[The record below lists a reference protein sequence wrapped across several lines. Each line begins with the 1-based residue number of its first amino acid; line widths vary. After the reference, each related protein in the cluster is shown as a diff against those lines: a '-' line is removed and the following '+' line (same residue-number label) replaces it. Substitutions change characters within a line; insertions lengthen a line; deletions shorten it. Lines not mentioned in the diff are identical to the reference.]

1 MGGIVCRPV
10 VRAPHCLRRAG
21 RSEQPRL
28 LAVLAL
34 TVAASLAPVPVA
46 AQEPEPAPEPVV
58 VITGRGWGHGVGMA
72 QDGAHAMGL
81 DGASTADIL
90 QHFYPGTSLGQGGG
104 KVRVAVADSAGDTVV
119 SFPGGGEVLSSRDG
133 AQAPGFPVR
142 VSPGGSV
149 RLRFDGSY
157 RVQPVSGATMAAM
170 SAVRPAV
177 VEAPDP
183 GEGGDAG
190 LLGGTITLPPA
201 EPAPPPPPS
210 PGITLPPPPPSA
222 GVAGGPA
229 PSPAPGPPGSGPV
242 PGEAVA
248 GSALWAVPAGTSTVA
263 VPANGARYRGV
274 VHAIAG
280 GSGLRLVNELD
291 VEDYLRGMGE
301 VRDSSWPRASLGAQ
315 AVAARTYALRAM
327 AITGELC
334 ATQDCQVYL
343 GQQAEY
349 GAMDAAVSAT
359 RGQVV
364 RFGGSLAQTVYS
376 ASGGGVSATPG
387 EGFGTSGEGLSYL
400 QPVTYPTRDPQA
412 WEQRLSL
419 GQLGRRL
426 GYPGSLS
433 DIRVAGI
440 GPSGRALSVELLGDA
455 GSREVSA
462 LALRDTL
469 GLRSTL
475 WTMRLEVPV
484 PPVVEP
490 VAADPAVIDGPPSA
504 LAGPSRI
511 EAITVR
517 RGRSLLGSGVP
528 TVATETGLALG
539 VRAAATLVAGLL
551 VVGLYGALVFRL
563 AGPHAPRSTRRK
575 RPGKTASGPAR
586 RPARSVRR
594 SADQ

>member
-1 MGGIVCRPV
+1 MCRPV
-10 VRAPHCLRRAG
+10 VRALQRLRRAAT
-21 RSEQPRL
+21 SEQPRL
-28 LAVLAL
+28 LGVLAL
-34 TVAASLAPVPVA
+34 TIAASLASVPVA
-46 AQEPEPAPEPVV
+46 AQEATPPAEPVV

-72 QDGAHAMGL
+72 QDGAHAMGVN
-81 DGASTADIL
+81 GASTADIL
-90 QHFYPGTSLGQGGG
+90 QHFYPGTSLGQAGG
-104 KVRVAVADSAGDTVV
+104 KVRVAVADSADDMVV
-119 SFPGGGEVLSSRDG
+119 SFPGGGEVRSSRDG

-149 RLRFDGSY
+149 RLGFDGSY
-157 RVQPVSGATMAAM
+157 RVQPVSGATVAAM
-170 SAVRPAV
+170 SAVRPAMV
-177 VEAPDP
+177 QAPEPD
-183 GEGGDAG
+183 EGDDEG
-190 LLGGTITLPPA
+190 LLGGTITLPPV
-201 EPAPPPPPS
+201 EPTGPPPPS
-210 PGITLPPPPPSA
+210 PGVTLPSSPPSA
-222 GVAGGPA
+222 GPDGGPA
-229 PSPAPGPPGSGPV
+229 PPPGPPGPAPA

-248 GSALWAVPAGTSTVA
+248 ASALWAVPAGTSTVA

-274 VHAIAG
+274 VHAIG
-280 GSGLRLVNELD
+280 GGAGLRLVNELD

-327 AITGELC
+327 AIGGELC

-364 RFGGSLAQTVYS
+364 RFGGALAQTVYS
-376 ASGGGVSATPG
+376 ASGGGISATPG
-387 EGFGTSGEGLSYL
+387 EGFGTSGEGLTYL
-400 QPVTYPTRDPQA
+400 QAVSYPTRDPQA

-419 GQLGRRL
+419 RQLGRQL
-426 GYPGSLS
+426 GYPGTLS
-433 DIRVAGI
+433 DIRVAGV
-440 GPSGRALSVELLGDA
+440 GPSGRPLSVELLGDS
-455 GSREVSA
+455 GNREVSA
-462 LALRDTL
+462 LVLRDTL

-475 WTMRLEVPV
+475 WTMRLEVAV

-490 VAADPAVIDGPPSA
+490 VATEPAVVDGPPPA
-504 LAGPSRI
+504 LGGPGRVK
-511 EAITVR
+511 AATAP

-539 VRAAATLVAGLL
+539 LRAATTLVAGLL

-563 AGPHAPRSTRRK
+563 AGPNAPRATRQKK
-575 RPGKTASGPAR
+575 RSAKTASGPAR
-586 RPARSVRR
+586 RPARWLRR